1 MLAYRFF
8 PSNVLHFVCVGPENA
23 AQKLL
28 VFDLDGILCDRSLK
42 KKAHRLLKTY
52 RDFDEHPFV
61 ARSRPYLA
69 ALVKFLKV
77 SQNCGFPHAM
87 LPLFACLVTFCEVDQ
102 WFFIWRSG
110 GRFTHTSK

>member
-1 MLAYRFF
+1 MCLRVSV
-8 PSNVLHFVCVGPENA
+8 PLMVHKVSLQQLVLLCGFCVHFVCVGPENA

-42 KKAHRLLKTY
+42 KKAYRLLKTY

-87 LPLFACLVTFCEVDQ
+87 LPLFACLVTFCEVD
-102 WFFIWRSG
+102 
-110 GRFTHTSK
+110 